1 MFSLTKVF
9 MKGKVLLSSA
19 YLAPVQYYS
28 KMLLYPEV
36 LVEQHDHYMKQ
47 TYRNRCVIAT
57 QAGTQALTVP
67 VELDGKPKTFMRDVR
82 ISSHGAWQHLHW
94 LSLVSAYENSPFFEY
109 YADDF
114 RPFYERKFDFLI
126 DFNEQLCDT
135 VCRLLGLDVN
145 MARTSDYADAAA
157 LGADDFRD
165 TIHPKRAFD
174 SDAAFRVQ
182 TYYQVFAARNGF
194 KPNLSIADLLFNEGP
209 EALIVLHKSICSD
222 GAPAMGV

>member
-1 MFSLTKVF
+1 

-94 LSLVSAYENSPFFEY
+94 LSLVL
-109 YADDF
+109 
-114 RPFYERKFDFLI
+114 RK
-126 DFNEQLCDT
+126 QS
-135 VCRLLGLDVN
+135 LL
-145 MARTSDYADAAA
+145 
-157 LGADDFRD
+157 
-165 TIHPKRAFD
+165 
-174 SDAAFRVQ
+174 
-182 TYYQVFAARNGF
+182 
-194 KPNLSIADLLFNEGP
+194 
-209 EALIVLHKSICSD
+209 
-222 GAPAMGV
+222 